1 MSKMITEEKMAKK
14 SLGNLQL
21 NLESLVD
28 YIDCMVYKR
37 DLPDV
42 KVHQKLYNL
51 FSEMMY
57 WFEYLQKKLELH
69 LGSRKERINTE
80 KDSNPNHPAYVSLNV
95 AKEVSVSETEDESLI
110 IDVPGSTVEVEPEI
124 LKCEEGC
131 STSSIDSLIFDDYL
145 KAEIILLFF
154 SILNF
159 DRIKLIEFNQFTFK
173 CQRSL
178 DGSILLPEFSGIYI
192 TVVVCCFNSGSLP
205 ELKFT
210 YGMNFSPGRGVL
222 YNS

>member
-1 MSKMITEEKMAKK
+1 MSLL
-14 SLGNLQL
+14 SLM
-21 NLESLVD
+21 SLV
-28 YIDCMVYKR
+28 
-37 DLPDV
+37 
-42 KVHQKLYNL
+42 
-51 FSEMMY
+51 
-57 WFEYLQKKLELH
+57 LH
-69 LGSRKERINTE
+69 
-80 KDSNPNHPAYVSLNV
+80 
-95 AKEVSVSETEDESLI
+95 
-110 IDVPGSTVEVEPEI
+110 TVEVEPEI

-159 DRIKLIEFNQFTFK
+159 DRIKLIGFNQFTFK

-178 DGSILLPEFSGIYI
+178 DGSILLPEFSGICI

-222 YNS
+222 YNSQTHQELQTSFKVHSNIRIFINVIK